1 MKIVVLVKP
10 VPDIN
15 RVRFD
20 AERGRVIREGVP
32 LEENPFDLHA
42 LELALKIKDSIGAEV
57 IVLGMAPPQ
66 GERALRDCLARGA
79 DRAILLSDIAFA
91 GSDTFATSLALSNA
105 IRKLGRVDLI
115 LCGEKTTDGDTGQ
128 VGPEVA
134 SMLSLPFLPNLC
146 ELKKIS
152 PKEIKGVCD
161 LGDKY
166 LAKTSLPAVISV
178 KKELNVPRLPT
189 LRRKVKSFEEK
200 VEVWRASDIGGGP
213 YGLKGS
219 KTSVVKV
226 TIPKEEGRKGVVL
239 DVKEGVRVL
248 LSILSSIRGEV

>member
-1 MKIVVLVKP
+1 MRIVVLVKP

-20 AERGRVIREGVP
+20 AEKGRVIREGVP

-42 LELALKIKDSIGAEV
+42 LEFALKIKDSIGAEV
-57 IVLGMAPPQ
+57 IALGMAPPQ

-79 DRAILLSDIAFA
+79 DRAILLSDVTFA

-105 IRKLGRVDLI
+105 IRKLENVDLI
-115 LCGEKTTDGDTGQ
+115 VCGEKTTDGDTGQ

-146 ELKKIS
+146 ELREIS
-152 PKEIKGVCD
+152 QEEISGICD

-166 LAKTSLPAVISV
+166 LAKVTLPAVISV

-189 LRRKVKSFEEK
+189 LRHKVKSLEET
-200 VEVWRASDIGGGP
+200 VEVWRGSDIGGGP
-213 YGLKGS
+213 YGLMGS

-226 TIPKEEGRKGVVL
+226 TIPKEEGRKGVMLNVE
-239 DVKEGVRVL
+239 EGVRVL
-248 LSILSSIRGEV
+248 LSIISSIRGEK